1 MQQLENLKKLKLV
14 DKENRVTNAT
24 LLSFGKVNIGYNVYI
39 GWLKTPSF
47 TIDDRMFNNAL
58 FDVIEDVM
66 HF

>member
-39 GWLKTPSF
+39 G
-47 TIDDRMFNNAL
+47 
-58 FDVIEDVM
+58 
-66 HF
+66 